1 MYHVSCIMY
10 HVSCIIFFFFWHPFK
25 FIAKNRLSPDVELS
39 GECRTH
45 NMHFMVFP
53 SAVHYIR
60 VFICGFLLIVSSC
73 FFLGDHVAFD
83 QLPVPLGGRG
93 ILRHLRGLRPLQVKT
108 ISWGRIHN
116 IYSSSGEVKNGIYG
130 WPVISQ
136 TRSCVG
142 GSPCSRGGEP
152 GSFWCGKPPRE

>member
-1 MYHVSCIMY
+1 MFFSSIRY
-10 HVSCIIFFFFWHPFK
+10 FFFLRHPVQ
-25 FIAKNRLSPDVELS
+25 FIAKNILSPGVELS

-53 SAVHYIR
+53 SAVHLRFQFYLW
-60 VFICGFLLIVSSC
+60 VFTNHIIMLLSWGPRCLGSASSAPWR
-73 FFLGDHVAFD
+73 L
-83 QLPVPLGGRG
+83 RR
-93 ILRHLRGLRPLQVKT
+93 LRHLRGLRPLQVKT
-108 ISWGRIHN
+108 KSWGRIYN
-116 IYSSSGEVKNGIYG
+116 IYSSSGEVKNGIYC

>member
-1 MYHVSCIMY
+1 MIHNT
-10 HVSCIIFFFFWHPFK
+10 FFFFFFDIPSSLLLRIDYHQM
-25 FIAKNRLSPDVELS
+25 LSFQESVGHITCTLWSSPQLS
-39 GECRTH
+39 TIYE
-45 NMHFMVFP
+45 
-53 SAVHYIR
+53 
-60 VFICGFLLIVSSC
+60 FLFVVLIVSSC
-73 FFLGDHVAFD
+73 FFLGDHVAID
-83 QLPVPLGGRG
+83 QLPLPLGGCG

-142 GSPCSRGGEP
+142 GSPCSLGGEP

>member
-1 MYHVSCIMY
+1 ML
-10 HVSCIIFFFFWHPFK
+10 FFFFFFDILSSLLLRIDYHQMLSIQESVGHITCTLWSSPQLSTIYEFYLWV
-25 FIAKNRLSPDVELS
+25 FTNRIIMLLSWGPRCL
-39 GECRTH
+39 R
-45 NMHFMVFP
+45 
-53 SAVHYIR
+53 SA
-60 VFICGFLLIVSSC
+60 SSAPWR
-73 FFLGDHVAFD
+73 LR
-83 QLPVPLGGRG
+83 L
-93 ILRHLRGLRPLQVKT
+93 LRHLRGLRPLQVKT
-108 ISWGRIHN
+108 MSWGRIYN